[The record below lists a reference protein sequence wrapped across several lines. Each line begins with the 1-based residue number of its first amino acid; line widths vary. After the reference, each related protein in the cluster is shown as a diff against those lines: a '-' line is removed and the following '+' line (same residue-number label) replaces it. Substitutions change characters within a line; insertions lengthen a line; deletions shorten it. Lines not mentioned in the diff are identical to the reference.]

1 MSFWDSS
8 ALLPLI
14 IREPSSKK
22 MLDLK
27 EDTDFIL
34 TWTLTPVEIISTLC
48 RLQRMDQIDMVGFEK
63 ALKSWKNLE
72 EGIYLIKDI
81 EAVKR
86 RANRLLRIHPLK
98 AADALQLASA
108 LIACSDVT
116 SQHFFISLDKQLN
129 QAAAKE
135 GFNVLP

>member
-1 MSFWDSS
+1 MNFWDSS

-27 EDTDFIL
+27 EDSEIIL

-48 RLQRMDQIDMVGFEK
+48 RLQRMDQIDIAGFEK
-63 ALKSWKNLE
+63 ALKNWKNLE

-81 EAVKR
+81 EAVKQ
-86 RANRLLRIHPLK
+86 RATRLLRTHPLK

-116 SQHFFISLDKQLN
+116 PPHSFVSLDKQLTH
-129 QAAAKE
+129 AAARE
-135 GFNVLP
+135 GFQVLP